1 MTTDSIAGQLERL
14 GILDARE
21 EPDPVWYRVLRFVCI
36 WLYLMLFCAGAAL
49 LLTHMARPASASV
62 SAPPAAAVGCGATAC
77 AAAASAWRSGRW
89 TAAAAPTALRPCWC

>member
-77 AAAASAWRSGRW
+77 AAEVQ
-89 TAAAAPTALRPCWC
+89 TQE

>member
-62 SAPPAAAVGCGATAC
+62 SARPAAAAGCEGDGMHSVRGGSEDTKVTAC
-77 AAAASAWRSGRW
+77 
-89 TAAAAPTALRPCWC
+89 